1 MKNTMIEIFEVG
13 IERLNGPSYH
23 VYYEES
29 MLYFQKSGIN
39 SLFSTPNNQIIT
51 TPNWE
56 GFFETMKPYK
66 IWSIEKEYGSTQLA
80 KLWWHINIKST
91 TQEVVSCGINLFPDQ
106 KTEFESLFY
115 RALKTSINKLIGE
128 TVF

>member
-1 MKNTMIEIFEVG
+1 MKETMIEIFEVG

-23 VYYEES
+23 VYYREPT
-29 MLYFQKSGIN
+29 LHFQKSGIN
-39 SLFSTPNNQIIT
+39 SLFSPPTDQIIT
-51 TPNWE
+51 TPKWND
-56 GFFETMKPYK
+56 FFETMEPYQ

-80 KLWWHINIKST
+80 KLWWHINIKSP

-106 KTEFESLFY
+106 KTESESLFY
-115 RALKTSINKLIGE
+115 KALKTSINKLIGE